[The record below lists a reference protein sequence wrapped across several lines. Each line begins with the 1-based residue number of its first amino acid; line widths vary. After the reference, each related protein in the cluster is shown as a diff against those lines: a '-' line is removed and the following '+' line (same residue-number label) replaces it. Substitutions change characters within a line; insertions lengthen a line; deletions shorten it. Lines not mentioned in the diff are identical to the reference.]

1 VEAEAVQ
8 DVVLLVELVD
18 LVAGDQEDLLL
29 QELQELQDTTDGMEI
44 QEKVNFM

>member
-1 VEAEAVQ
+1 VEVELVQ

-29 QELQELQDTTDGMEI
+29 QELQELQEQLI
-44 QEKVNFM
+44 